1 MGRYSTRTRA
11 ETTTESLEA
20 NTAPETGPTDDNWFH
35 NYTYTR
41 PQQ

>member
-20 NTAPETGPTDDNWFH
+20 DTAPETGPTDDNCIASPLVIQVG
-35 NYTYTR
+35 R
-41 PQQ
+41 